1 MAAAMRLLRASPPP
15 PCRRIASKGHR
26 PGLKRLSVAGRQQ
39 NEGHLAHPPL
49 IFLAN
54 RKILGSLLFY
64 AEKMR
69 AGGANVTSLKSR
81 CGFSAFQA
89 LFFAV
94 FISASAHA

>member
-1 MAAAMRLLRASPPP
+1 
-15 PCRRIASKGHR
+15 
-26 PGLKRLSVAGRQQ
+26 VAGRQQ

-64 AEKMR
+64 AEKKR
-69 AGGANVTSLKSR
+69 AGGANETSLKSR
-81 CGFSAFQA
+81 SAISAFQA